1 MKKLFFLFLLITN
14 SIFTQTISG
23 NSKNLVIKHKDITLY
38 LDTDTSTMV
47 SKLNFKYSNYSK
59 LKSNARC
66 DCWFL
71 DSLDKLKEK
80 NYEVYIKSGF
90 DRGHLTPSH
99 ITTYD
104 TVVNRYSFSLFNQA
118 PQYSYFNQ
126 HPWEKLEQRTEKI
139 IDSLKQDATIITGVI
154 YNEKSKT
161 YLGKIKIPTHYYK
174 ILTIGKN
181 QWVWIAQNSAKKEE
195 CVVKQ
200 TTLKDLNS
208 VFVKNKMK
216 LKIK

>member
-1 MKKLFFLFLLITN
+1 MKKLLFLFLLITQPLL
-14 SIFTQTISG
+14 SQTISG
-23 NSKNLVIKHKDITLY
+23 NNKNLVIKHKDITLY

-47 SKLNFKYSNYSK
+47 SKLNFKYSNFSK
-59 LKSNARC
+59 LGKYPRC
-66 DCWFL
+66 NCWFIDTL
-71 DSLDKLKEK
+71 SRLKES
-80 NYEVYIKSGF
+80 NYSTYIKSDF

-99 ITTYD
+99 IVTYD
-104 TVVNRYSFSLFNQA
+104 SLINKYSFSLFNQA

-126 HPWEKLEQRTEKI
+126 HPWEKLEERTEKI
-139 IDSLKQDATIITGVI
+139 IDSLKQDAVIITGVI

-161 YLGKIKIPTHYYK
+161 YLGKVKIPTHYYK

-195 CVVKQ
+195 CVVKS
-200 TTLKDLNS
+200 TTLKDLND